1 MIINFADKGTE
12 DIFNGFDTK
21 AARRIPH
28 AIWNSARIRLD
39 AMNGAKQIQDLKLPP
54 GNRLE
59 TLKGN
64 LSGYHSIRINDQF
77 RIIFRWNK
85 GDILDVEI
93 TDYH

>member
-12 DIFNGFDTK
+12 DLHNGYNTK
-21 AARRIPH
+21 AARHISQS
-28 AIWNSARIRLD
+28 IWKAAGIGLD
-39 AMNGAKQIQDLKLPP
+39 AMEAAKRLQDLRFPP

-59 TLKGN
+59 SLKGD

-77 RIIFRWNK
+77 RIIFRWVE
-85 GDILDVEI
+85 GDIHDVEI